1 MSVVDVTKMW
11 SKNGG
16 SFTSERYDQFA
27 STYALT
33 EGYQVLCDI
42 DTPIDQVAGANGIP
56 QPGQQHSSGIYAHVN
71 NISPEQISPIMWQVI
86 VGYEGVNPYT
96 GSVEVE
102 WTDAATSEPID
113 RDFYGR
119 AIVTANN
126 EPVEGLSFDLADQVC
141 VISRTFIGIDLQA
154 IANYRH
160 AVNSDTFLGWPP
172 GTAKLVGYSAKNTFK
187 FGAPQELWSVTARI
201 QFRKGLMGASD
212 AQAWYKRY
220 RHEGIYVR
228 DSVGFVPTEIIRRAT
243 DNLGQEVTKPVLL
256 NAAGYQETNPDNA
269 VWLYS
274 KIYDSLPYSGLGL
287 I

>member
-1 MSVVDVTKMW
+1 MSVINVSKMW

-16 SFTSERYDQFA
+16 SFTSERFDQFA
-27 STYALT
+27 STYAFT

-71 NISPEQISPIMWQVI
+71 NIAPEQISPIMWQVI

-102 WTDAATSEPID
+102 WTDSATSEPID
-113 RDFYGR
+113 RDFNGR
-119 AIVTANN
+119 ALVTVNG

-160 AVNSDTFLGWPP
+160 AVNSDIFLGWPP

-220 RHEGIYVR
+220 RHEGIYVNVGGFIQRAR
-228 DSVGFVPTEIIRRAT
+228 D
-243 DNLGQEVTKPVLL
+243 LQGQEVTKPVLL
-256 NAAGYQETNPDNA
+256 KADGTQETNPDNA

>member
-1 MSVVDVTKMW
+1 MSVINVSKMW

-113 RDFYGR
+113 RDFNGR

-220 RHEGIYVR
+220 RHEGIYVNVGGFIQRAR
-228 DSVGFVPTEIIRRAT
+228 D
-243 DNLGQEVTKPVLL
+243 LQGQEVTKPVLL
-256 NAAGYQETNPDNA
+256 KADGTQETNPDNA